1 MAPHIFQ
8 SETELQNIAEAASS
22 SPSFS
27 VSEKLARYGSSA
39 LSGIEHLR
47 LLVGKD
53 SIADALLRHFGS
65 LKALSRASFK
75 ELRQFLPK
83 GKAEAVMAALSI
95 SNVAEAEHALSAP
108 LNNPEAIFCANLDMK
123 GFHQEV
129 VRVVLLDA
137 QHRCI
142 TKVDISRGTVNQ
154 SLAHPREI
162 FRPAIVHSAYAFV
175 LVHNHPSGSIK
186 PSEADLEI
194 TKRVMSAAQILQIN
208 FLDHIIVGQGFFS
221 FQEAGLLYNT

>member
-1 MAPHIFQ
+1 MNSPAMGAAP
-8 SETELQNIAEAASS
+8 
-22 SPSFS
+22 SPRSFS
-27 VSEKLARYGSSA
+27 VSEKLAHYGSSA
-39 LSGIEHLR
+39 LSGLEHLR

-83 GKAEAVMAALSI
+83 SKAEAVMAALSI
-95 SNVAEAEHALSAP
+95 SNVADTEHALSAP
-108 LNNPEAIFCANLDMK
+108 LNNPEAIYRANLDMK
-123 GFHQEV
+123 RFHQEV

-137 QHRCI
+137 QHRYI

-194 TKRVMSAAQILQIN
+194 TKRVTSAAQILQIN

-221 FQEAGLLYNT
+221 FQEAGLL